1 MLSFTLHLNAEE
13 MNSKTT
19 LNYHNKIK
27 CLLTD
32 DKFKYVEQELVC
44 ESNER
49 LEAFWHIVIAGYSI
63 DFALV
68 NYIKLY
74 EYLRDKPIDYS
85 EALTTYATYP
95 GLESGMYVTKTKWFE
110 LN

>member
-1 MLSFTLHLNAEE
+1 MK
-13 MNSKTT
+13 SKTT

-27 CLLTD
+27 SLLPAD
-32 DKFKYVEQELVC
+32 AWQDVEADIIY

-49 LEAFWHIVIAGYSI
+49 LEALWHILIAGYSI

-74 EYLRDKPIDYS
+74 EYLKDKPIEYG
-85 EALTTYATYP
+85 EALTTYATFP
-95 GLESGMYVTKTKWFE
+95 GLDSGMYVTKTKWYE